1 MDILNSREDF
11 EKFRAEAE
19 KLNIRFTDAT
29 DLTMENLSKITFDGA
44 CKRVGA
50 DEMALFLESL
60 SDVLDEHDEEFE
72 FEHTNLDHYG
82 AVWDQILE
90 SFACYCNTIMQIE
103 DLPNLKARI
112 ERMRQKLA

>member
-11 EKFRAEAE
+11 EKFRSEAE
-19 KLNIRFTDAT
+19 KLNIRFTDPT
-29 DLTMENLSKITFDGA
+29 DMTMETLSKITFDGA
-44 CKRVGA
+44 MKMIGA
-50 DEMALFLESL
+50 NEMKPFLDAL